1 MNLIEAVTGF
11 LIFSIL
17 IMSFMPAIMSLNKI
31 DPTVNLTLT
40 NAVQSHMYGL
50 NEDIQQLSIRRD
62 CKVESWSNAMDEIS
76 SLVVVEAECK
86 GQPFNVGRFIY
97 AGY

>member
-1 MNLIEAVTGF
+1 MNLVEAVTGF

-17 IMSFMPAIMSLNKI
+17 IMSFMPAIMSLNRL

-50 NEDIQQLSIRRD
+50 NEDIQQLATRKD
-62 CKVESWSNAMDEIS
+62 CKIESWSSDMDES
-76 SLVVVEAECK
+76 SQMIVVEAECK
-86 GQPFNVGRFIY
+86 GQPLNIGRFIY